1 MSDCES
7 PSYRTLTP
15 VDFLKRTAH
24 TFPDREGVVYGTT
37 RYTYG
42 QFQNRVIRLANG
54 LKAIGISRGDRVA
67 FMSPNT
73 PPLLEAHFGVPWI
86 GAVLVTINIRLS
98 ANEIAYIVR
107 HSGARALFVD
117 GEYMP
122 IIERVLPNLPGVRTI
137 VTIADTV
144 TVSTARYMDYETFL
158 DQSSDVEPE
167 IAVEDENEM
176 LSVNYTSGTT
186 GQAKGVVY
194 SHRGAYL
201 NSLGCC
207 LEAGMNSDSVHLW
220 VVPMFHC
227 NGWCFTWAVTAV
239 GARHVCLRKVE
250 PATIAKLMQD
260 EHVTH
265 VGGTATVF
273 LMVTQYMIEHGMR
286 FIEGTNIWLGGA
298 PPSPTLI
305 DRVESLGGVV
315 THSYGLTE
323 TYGPF
328 TICEWHSDWDELPGE
343 ERARLK
349 ARQGVPCIAS
359 HAMRVVDQAGSDVP
373 PDGISLGEIVMR
385 GNNVM
390 QGYYAD
396 PDMTADAFRGGWFH
410 SGDLAVVHPDGYVQ
424 IKDRSKDIVISGG
437 ENISTLEV
445 ENVIYQHPAVLEV
458 AVIGTPDEKW
468 GEVPK
473 AIVNLKPGSTLS
485 GNEVIAFCR
494 ERLAHYKVP
503 RYVQFRELP
512 HTSTGKI
519 MKQALRKEEQAS
531 RDQ

>member
-1 MSDCES
+1 MSDNQS
-7 PSYRTLTP
+7 PFYRMLTP
-15 VDFLKRTAH
+15 LDFLKRTAY
-24 TFPDREGVVYGTT
+24 TFPDKEGVAYGGT

-42 QFQNRVIRLANG
+42 QFYRRVVRLANG
-54 LKAIGISRGDRVA
+54 LKSIGIARGDRVA
-67 FMSPNT
+67 FMCPNT

-86 GAVLVTINIRLS
+86 GAVLVPINIRLS
-98 ANEIAYIVR
+98 AKEIEYIIR
-107 HSGARALFVD
+107 HSGAKALFVD
-117 GEYMP
+117 SEYMAT
-122 IIERVLPNLPGVRTI
+122 IEKILPNLSGVGTI
-137 VTIADTV
+137 VTIPDTV
-144 TVSTARYMDYETFL
+144 KASMDRYTDYQTFL
-158 DQSSDVEPE
+158 DKSSEVEPD
-167 IAVEDENEM
+167 IAVDDENDM

-201 NSLGCC
+201 NSIGSC
-207 LEAGMNSDSVHLW
+207 LEAGMTSDSVHLW

-250 PATIAKLMQD
+250 PAAIARLMREEQ
-260 EHVTH
+260 VTH

-273 LMVTQYMIEHGMR
+273 LMVTQHMIENGMR
-286 FIEGTNIWLGGA
+286 FVEGTNIWLGGA

-328 TICEWHSDWDELPGE
+328 TICEWHSDWDALPGA

-359 HAMRVVDQAGSDVP
+359 YGMRVVDQTGNDVP
-373 PDGISLGEIVMR
+373 HDGTTLGEIVMR
-385 GNNVM
+385 GNNVTR
-390 QGYYAD
+390 GYYAD
-396 PDMTADAFRGGWFH
+396 PDMTAEAFAGGWFH
-410 SGDLAVVHPDGYVQ
+410 SGDLAVVHPDGYIQ

-445 ENVIYQHPAVLEV
+445 ENIVYQHPAVLEV
-458 AVIGTPDEKW
+458 AVIGIPDEKW

-473 AIVNLKPGSTLS
+473 A
-485 GNEVIAFCR
+485 VIGDRAVC
-494 ERLAHYKVP
+494 
-503 RYVQFRELP
+503 
-512 HTSTGKI
+512 
-519 MKQALRKEEQAS
+519 
-531 RDQ
+531 